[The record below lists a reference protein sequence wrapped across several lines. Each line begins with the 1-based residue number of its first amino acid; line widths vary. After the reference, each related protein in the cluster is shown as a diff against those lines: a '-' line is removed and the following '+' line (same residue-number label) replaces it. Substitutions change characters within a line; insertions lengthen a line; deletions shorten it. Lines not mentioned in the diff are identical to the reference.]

1 MTKART
7 TNRSQHSTKSAS
19 RKRPA
24 RRTQG
29 ARERAQTESRNGSA
43 AQPQPDEERGNGGR
57 GASDYKAQVRMYLQG
72 LGDFFLLTLP
82 RADGTPFRMLIDCGV
97 IVGTPDAKGTMQDLV
112 GKLATDVNKKLDVV
126 VVTHR
131 HADHVS
137 GFSQAADIFKPFQV
151 GEVWTS
157 WVENPRDDLGKQL
170 LSTHKKAE
178 RTLRQSAAR
187 LRMSGMAA
195 AGDEVASLLGFRDV
209 DLGAAGTGTT
219 EDAVSAAKALG
230 PLQFLRPDD
239 PPRRIDGVPANFY
252 VLGPPRDLKALS
264 KMDPSKTNPET
275 YGLTAMRLLLR
286 DIAPALGADRGSD
299 DTDQTDGGDDDGFDT
314 TAQDRGQPFGAAWAL
329 PCDQNGG
336 PEFLQASYFDS
347 ATAWRRIDQDWLAG
361 ASALALAFD
370 QAVNN
375 TSLVLAIELD
385 SGEVLLFAADAQ
397 VGNWL
402 SWQNLSWK
410 IADRQI
416 STADLLKRTV
426 FYKVGHHASHNAT
439 LAKNGLESMQNLA
452 YAMISVNECMAH
464 KKRWGQM
471 PFPDLLKALQS
482 HTNGRSVRADQPIP
496 PEAQAKVKKGN
507 GYYEL
512 TL

>member
-1 MTKART
+1 MIKART
-7 TNRSQHSTKSAS
+7 TNPSRRSTKPAS
-19 RKRPA
+19 GGKAAGEAPHTETA
-24 RRTQG
+24 TAGDSG
-29 ARERAQTESRNGSA
+29 AAG
-43 AQPQPDEERGNGGR
+43 
-57 GASDYKAQVRMYLQG
+57 YKAKVRMYLQG

-97 IVGTPDAKGTMQDLV
+97 IVGTPDASNTMHELV
-112 GKLATDVNKKLDVV
+112 GKLAADVEKTLDVV

-137 GFSQAADIFKPFQV
+137 GFLQAQDVFTTFKV

-157 WVENPRDDLGKQL
+157 WLENPRDDLGQQL
-170 LSTHKKAE
+170 LNTHKKAE
-178 RTLRQSAAR
+178 RALRDGAER
-187 LRMSGMAA
+187 LRATGMGAA
-195 AGDEVASLLGFRDV
+195 SEEVSNLLGFRVV
-209 DLGAAGTGTT
+209 DLGASGSGTT
-219 EDAVSAAKALG
+219 EDAVVAAKTLG

-239 PPRRIDGVPANFY
+239 PPRRIEGVPANIY
-252 VLGPPRDLKALS
+252 VLGPPRDLKALG
-264 KMDPSKTNPET
+264 KMDPSKADPET
-275 YGLTAMRLLLR
+275 YGFAALRLLLR
-286 DIAPALGADRGSD
+286 DIAPALAATSGAGDATLNINTNEGTD
-299 DTDQTDGGDDDGFDT
+299 DGGTDTDGLDS
-314 TAQDRGQPFGAAWAL
+314 GQPFDANWAL
-329 PCDQNGG
+329 PLDGNSG
-336 PEFLQASYFDS
+336 PEFLHGNYFDPAS
-347 ATAWRRIDQDWLAG
+347 AWRRIDQDWLAG

-402 SWQNLSWK
+402 SWQNLKWK
-410 IADRQI
+410 IGDREVT
-416 STADLLKRTV
+416 SPDLLKRTI

-439 LAKNGLESMQNLA
+439 LTKDGLERMQNLA
-452 YAMISVNECMAH
+452 FAMISVNEDMAH

-471 PFPDLLKALQS
+471 PFAPLLNALQS
-482 HTNGRSVRADQPIP
+482 STSGRSVRADQPIP
-496 PEAQAKVKKGN
+496 QQAQEKVTKGD